1 MSEFSINGEIKWM
14 GELQTF
20 ESGFQKVEFVVTTD
34 DKYPQ
39 DLKFSANKEKADYV
53 LKHNKVG
60 DLVCVDF
67 NIRGNEYKG
76 NYYINLDAW
85 KIATSD
91 GSNFQGIKQENP
103 GGGKAILTQKQSDQL
118 NGEAAED
125 FNDNQRRLMNEE
137 QSDLPF

>member
-1 MSEFSINGEIKWM
+1 
-14 GELQTF
+14 
-20 ESGFQKVEFVVTTD
+20 
-34 DKYPQ
+34 
-39 DLKFSANKEKADYV
+39 
-53 LKHNKVG
+53 VG

-76 NYYINLDAW
+76 QYYVNLDAW
-85 KIATSD
+85 KVATAS

-103 GGGKAILTQKQSDQL
+103 GGGKAILTQKQSNQL
-118 NGEAAED
+118 NGEVAED

>member
-1 MSEFSINGEIKWM
+1 MSEFSINGQIKWM

-76 NYYINLDAW
+76 QYYVNLDAW
-85 KIATSD
+85 KVATTD
-91 GSNFQGIKQENP
+91 GSNFQGIKQEKP
-103 GGGKAILTQKQSDQL
+103 GGGKAILPDENIKD
-118 NGEAAED
+118 E
-125 FNDNQRRLMNEE
+125 
-137 QSDLPF
+137 LPF

>member
-1 MSEFSINGEIKWM
+1 M
-14 GELQTF
+14 GDLQTF
-20 ESGFQKVEFVVTTD
+20 DSGFQKVEFVVTTE

-39 DLKFSANKEKADYV
+39 DLKFYSKKDKAEYV
-53 LKHNKVG
+53 LNHNKVG
-60 DLVCVDF
+60 DAVVVDF
-67 NIRGNEYKG
+67 NIQGNEYKD
-76 NYYINLDAW
+76 NYYVNLEAW
-85 KIATSD
+85 KVATAS

>member
-1 MSEFSINGEIKWM
+1 MSEFRLKGVIKWM

-60 DLVCVDF
+60 DTVVVDF

-76 NYYINLDAW
+76 QYYVNLEAW
-85 KIATSD
+85 KVATAS

>member
-76 NYYINLDAW
+76 QYYVNLDAW
-85 KIATSD
+85 KVATAS

-103 GGGKAILTQKQSDQL
+103 GGGKAILTQKQSNQL
-118 NGEAAED
+118 NGEVAED

>member
-76 NYYINLDAW
+76 QYYVNLDAW

-91 GSNFQGIKQENP
+91 GSNFQGIKQEKP
-103 GGGKAILTQKQSDQL
+103 GGGKAIKQSDQL

-125 FNDNQRRLMNEE
+125 FNDNQRRLINEE